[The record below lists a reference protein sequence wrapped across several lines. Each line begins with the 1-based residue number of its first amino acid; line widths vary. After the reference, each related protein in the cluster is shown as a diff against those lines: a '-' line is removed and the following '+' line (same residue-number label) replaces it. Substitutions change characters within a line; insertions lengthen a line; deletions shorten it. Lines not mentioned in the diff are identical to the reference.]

1 MAKKKKKLAL
11 VLSGGGFK
19 GAFQIGALEYLLYN
33 PVLIDDEVLDIKHFD
48 IISGVSVG
56 SLNGAFIAT
65 NQLEALK
72 DIWFDKIINEGP
84 DIVYTSKYLVNG
96 QPDIK
101 KILAELVPD
110 LSVWGRIK
118 LLFSRNRQEKLA
130 RQVLDNFMDLE
141 GLADN
146 TPLLRL
152 LEKYIHLDKFH
163 NVDYKMGFV
172 SLRDG
177 RYKSVSH
184 FHMPSDTE
192 LQKAIMAST
201 TMPVIWPPIPYIHT
215 ISGERFFDNVDGGI
229 RNVSPLKDVIDEI
242 NTRLDEDEEYYI
254 IVINCS
260 TSNLPP
266 LEPDPTIVEIAVR
279 SMLDI
284 TMAEIF
290 KNDLEQ
296 FLWIN
301 DMLRAQKLDKLRIDD
316 KIYRR
321 FKIKIIQPSHTLG
334 GTLDARPEVIN
345 AWRQL
350 GYETAEKETHTQE
363 WNA

>member
-1 MAKKKKKLAL
+1 MSTKKKKLAL

-33 PVLIDDEVLDIKHFD
+33 PIRIEDEVLDIDHFN

-56 SLNGAFIAT
+56 SLNGAFVAT
-65 NQLEALK
+65 GQLEKLK
-72 DIWFDKIINEGP
+72 EIWFDKIINDGP

-101 KILAELVPD
+101 KIIADLVPD
-110 LSVWGRIK
+110 LPIWERLWLI
-118 LLFSRNRQEKLA
+118 FSRKKQEQLA
-130 RQVLDNFMDLE
+130 KMVLHNVLDLE

-152 LEKYIHLDKFH
+152 LEKYIHLEKFK

-184 FHMPSDTE
+184 RQLPNDTE
-192 LQKAIMAST
+192 LQKAIMASS
-201 TMPVIWPPIPYIHT
+201 TMPVIWPPIPFIHT
-215 ISGERFFDNVDGGI
+215 IAGEKYFDNVDGGI
-229 RNVSPLKDVIDEI
+229 RNVTPLKDVVDEI
-242 NTRLDEDEEYYI
+242 NAHEGEDEEYYI

-260 TSNLPP
+260 TSSLPP
-266 LEPDPTIVEIAVR
+266 IDPDPSIVDIAVR

-301 DMLRAQKLDKLRIDD
+301 DMLRAQGLDKLRIDH
-316 KIYRR
+316 KTYRR
-321 FKIKIIQPSHTLG
+321 FKIKIIQPPFSLG
-334 GTLDARPEVIN
+334 GTLDARPEVIK
-345 AWRQL
+345 AWREL
-350 GYETAEKETHTQE
+350 GYETAAKEFDGSVS
-363 WNA
+363 

>member
-1 MAKKKKKLAL
+1 MKKKKLAL

-33 PVLIDDEVLDIKHFD
+33 KILIEDEVIDIHHFN

-65 NQLEALK
+65 GQLEVLK
-72 DIWFDKIINEGP
+72 EIWFEKIIDEGS
-84 DIVYTSKYLVNG
+84 DIIYTSKYLVNG

-101 KILAELVPD
+101 KIIEELVPN
-110 LSVWGRIK
+110 LSIWQR
-118 LLFSRNRQEKLA
+118 LLLIFSRKKQENLA
-130 RQVLDNFMDLE
+130 NEVLQNFLDLE

-146 TPLLRL
+146 TPLLHL
-152 LEKYIHLDKFH
+152 LQKYIHLDKFK

-184 FHMPSDTE
+184 TQLPNDTE
-192 LQKAIMAST
+192 LQKAIMASS

-215 ISGERFFDNVDGGI
+215 IAGEKYFDNVDGGI
-229 RNVSPLKDVIDEI
+229 RNVTPLKDVVDVINADE
-242 NTRLDEDEEYYI
+242 DEDEEYYI
-254 IVINCS
+254 FVINCS
-260 TSNLPP
+260 TTSLPP
-266 LEPDPTIVEIAVR
+266 IGPDPSIVDIAVR

-301 DMLRAQKLDKLRIDD
+301 NMLQAQNLDKLTIDG
-316 KIYRR
+316 KTYRR
-321 FKIKIIQPSHTLG
+321 FKIKIIQPPFSLG
-334 GTLDARPEVIN
+334 GTLDARPEVIK
-345 AWRQL
+345 AWREL
-350 GYETAEKETHTQE
+350 GYETAEKETKVQG

>member
-1 MAKKKKKLAL
+1 MKKKKLAL

-33 PVLIDDEVLDIKHFD
+33 TIRIEDENIDIDHFN

-65 NQLEALK
+65 GQLEELK
-72 DIWFDKIINEGP
+72 EIWFEKIINEGP

-96 QPDIK
+96 QPNIK
-101 KILAELVPD
+101 KIIAELVPD
-110 LSVWGRIK
+110 LPIWRRLMLI
-118 LLFSRNRQEKLA
+118 FSRKEQEKLA
-130 RQVLDNFMDLE
+130 KLVLNNFLDLE

-152 LEKYIHLDKFH
+152 LEKHIHLDKFI

-184 FHMPSDTE
+184 SQLPNDEE
-192 LQKAIMAST
+192 LQKAIMASS
-201 TMPVIWPPIPYIHT
+201 TMPVIWPPIPFIHT
-215 ISGERFFDNVDGGI
+215 IAGEKYFDNVDGGI
-229 RNVSPLKDVIDEI
+229 RNVTPLKDVVDEI
-242 NTRLDEDEEYYI
+242 NRNEAMDEEYYI

-260 TSNLPP
+260 TTSLAPIG
-266 LEPDPTIVEIAVR
+266 PDPSIVDIAVR

-301 DMLRAQKLDKLRIDD
+301 DMLRAQNIDQLRIEN
-316 KIYRR
+316 KTYRR
-321 FKIKIIQPSHTLG
+321 FKIKIIQPPYSLG
-334 GTLDARPEVIN
+334 GTLDARPEVIK
-345 AWRQL
+345 AWRDL
-350 GYETAEKETHTQE
+350 GYTTAEKETKVQE
-363 WNA
+363 WNV

>member
-1 MAKKKKKLAL
+1 MTKKKKLAL

-19 GAFQIGALEYLLYN
+19 GAFQVGALEFLLYN
-33 PVLIDDEVLDIKHFD
+33 PVLIENEVLDITHFD

-56 SLNGAFIAT
+56 SLNGAFVAT

-72 DIWFDKIINEGP
+72 DIWFNQIINHGP
-84 DIVYTSKYLVNG
+84 EIIYTSKYLVNG

-101 KILAELVPD
+101 KILTELVPD
-110 LSVWGRIK
+110 LPVWQRLL
-118 LLFSRNRQEKLA
+118 LLFSRKKQEKLA
-130 RQVLDNFMDLE
+130 REVLNNFLDLE

-146 TPLLRL
+146 TPLLKL
-152 LEKYIHLDKFH
+152 LEKHIHLDKFK

-184 FHMPSDTE
+184 YQLPSDKE
-192 LQKAIMAST
+192 LQKAIMASS

-215 ISGERFFDNVDGGI
+215 IAGESYFDNVDGGI

-242 NTRLDEDEEYYI
+242 NKNATDQDDYYI
-254 IVINCS
+254 FVINCS
-260 TSNLPP
+260 TKDLAPIA
-266 LEPDPTIVEIAVR
+266 PDPSIVEIAVR

-301 DMLRAQKLDKLRIDD
+301 DMLRAQNLDNL
-316 KIYRR
+316 KIENKVYRR
-321 FKIKIIQPSHTLG
+321 YKIKIIQPPYSMG
-334 GTLDARPEVIN
+334 GILDAHPDIIEG
-345 AWRQL
+345 WRDL
-350 GYETAEKETHTQE
+350 GYKTAKKETNTQD
-363 WNA
+363 WNV

>member
-1 MAKKKKKLAL
+1 MTNKKKKLAL

-33 PVLIDDEVLDIKHFD
+33 KVWIEDEFLDIEHFH

-65 NQLEALK
+65 NQLEKLK
-72 DIWFDKIINEGP
+72 QIWFEKIINEGP

-101 KILAELVPD
+101 KIIADLVPD
-110 LSVWGRIK
+110 LPLWERLCLI
-118 LLFSRNRQEKLA
+118 FSRKKQEQLGKTILN
-130 RQVLDNFMDLE
+130 NFLNLE

-152 LEKYIHLDKFH
+152 LEKYITSDKFR

-184 FHMPSDTE
+184 HQLPNDKE
-192 LQKAIMAST
+192 LQKAIMASS
-201 TMPVIWPPIPYIHT
+201 TMPVIWPPIPFIHT
-215 ISGERFFDNVDGGI
+215 IAGEEYFDNVDGGI
-229 RNVSPLKDVIDEI
+229 RNVTPLKDVVDHI
-242 NTRLDEDEEYYI
+242 NAREEEDEEYTI

-260 TSNLPP
+260 TSTLPP
-266 LEPDPTIVEIAVR
+266 IDPDPTITEIAVR

-296 FLWIN
+296 FIWIN
-301 DMLRAQKLDKLRIDD
+301 DMLTAQGLEKLRIGN
-316 KIYRR
+316 KTYRR
-321 FKIKIIQPSHTLG
+321 FRIRIIQPPFSLG
-334 GTLDARPEVIN
+334 GTLDARPEVILS
-345 AWRQL
+345 WRKL
-350 GYETAEKETHTQE
+350 GYETAEKAFQKPYS
-363 WNA
+363 

>member
-1 MAKKKKKLAL
+1 MSTKKKKLAL

-33 PVLIDDEVLDIKHFD
+33 PIRIEDEVLDIDHFN

-56 SLNGAFIAT
+56 SLNGAFVAT
-65 NQLEALK
+65 GQLEKLK
-72 DIWFDKIINEGP
+72 EIWFDKIINDGP
-84 DIVYTSKYLVNG
+84 DIVYTSKYLING

-101 KILAELVPD
+101 KIIAELVPD
-110 LSVWGRIK
+110 LPIWERLCLI
-118 LLFSRNRQEKLA
+118 FSRKKQEELA
-130 RQVLDNFMDLE
+130 KMVLHNFLDLE

-152 LEKYIHLDKFH
+152 LEEHIHLDKFH
-163 NVDYKMGFV
+163 GVDYKMGFV

-184 FHMPSDTE
+184 RQLPNDTE
-192 LQKAIMAST
+192 LQKAIMASS
-201 TMPVIWPPIPYIHT
+201 TMPVIWPPIPFIHT
-215 ISGERFFDNVDGGI
+215 IAGEKYFDNVDGGI
-229 RNVSPLKDVIDEI
+229 RNVTPLKDVVDEI
-242 NTRLDEDEEYYI
+242 NAHEGEDEEYTI

-260 TSNLPP
+260 TSSLPP
-266 LEPDPTIVEIAVR
+266 IDPDPSIVEIAVR

-301 DMLRAQKLDKLRIDD
+301 DMLRAQGLDKLRIDN
-316 KIYRR
+316 KTYRR
-321 FKIKIIQPSHTLG
+321 FNIKIIQPPFSLG
-334 GTLDARPEVIN
+334 GTLDARPEVIK
-345 AWRQL
+345 AWREL
-350 GYETAEKETHTQE
+350 GYETAAKEFDGIVS
-363 WNA
+363 

>member
-33 PVLIDDEVLDIKHFD
+33 PVLIEDEVLDIKQFD

-56 SLNGAFIAT
+56 SLNGAFVAT
-65 NQLEALK
+65 DQLEILK
-72 DIWFDKIINEGP
+72 DIWFDKIIREGP
-84 DIVYTSKYLVNG
+84 DIIYTSKYLENG
-96 QPDIK
+96 QPNIK
-101 KILAELVPD
+101 KILAELVPN
-110 LSVWGRIK
+110 LSIWQRLRLI
-118 LLFSRNRQEKLA
+118 FSRNQQEKLA
-130 RQVLDNFMDLE
+130 RQVLNNFLDLE

-146 TPLLRL
+146 TPLLEL
-152 LEKYIHLDKFH
+152 LQQYIHLDKFKDV
-163 NVDYKMGFV
+163 NYKMGFV

-184 FHMPSDTE
+184 YQLPNDEE
-192 LQKAIMAST
+192 LQKAIMASS

-215 ISGERFFDNVDGGI
+215 IAGEHYFDNVDGGI

-242 NTRLDEDEEYYI
+242 NARTDDDEEYYI

-260 TSNLPP
+260 TSSLPP
-266 LEPDPTIVEIAVR
+266 IAPDPSIVDIAIR

-296 FLWIN
+296 FIWIN
-301 DMLRAQKLDKLRIDD
+301 DMLRAQNLDKLQIGS

-321 FKIKIIQPSHTLG
+321 YKIKIIQPPHSLG
-334 GTLDARPEVIN
+334 GILDSRPEVIN

-350 GYETAEKETHTQE
+350 GYDTAKKETSTKE

>member
-1 MAKKKKKLAL
+1 MKKKKKKLAL

-33 PVLIDDEVLDIKHFD
+33 PVMIENEVLDINHFD

-56 SLNGAFIAT
+56 SLNGAFVAT
-65 NQLEALK
+65 RQLETLK
-72 DIWFDKIINEGP
+72 EIWFDKIIHEGP
-84 DIVYTSKYLVNG
+84 DIVYTSKYLEHG
-96 QPDIK
+96 KPDIK
-101 KILAELVPD
+101 KILTELVPD
-110 LSVWGRIK
+110 LSIWQR
-118 LLFSRNRQEKLA
+118 LLLIFSRSRQEKFA
-130 RQVLDNFMDLE
+130 RQVLKNFLDLE

-146 TPLLRL
+146 TPLLEL
-152 LEKYIHLDKFH
+152 LKKHVHLDKFKD
-163 NVDYKMGFV
+163 VDYKMGFV

-184 FHMPSDTE
+184 HQLPNNKE
-192 LQKAIMAST
+192 LQKAIMASS

-215 ISGERFFDNVDGGI
+215 IAGEKFFDNVDGGI
-229 RNVSPLKDVIDEI
+229 RNVTPLKDVIDEI
-242 NTRLDEDEEYYI
+242 NSRAKDDEEYYI

-260 TSNLPP
+260 TSSLPP
-266 LEPDPTIVEIAVR
+266 IDPDPSIVDIAVR

-296 FLWIN
+296 FIWIN
-301 DMLRAQKLDKLRIDD
+301 DMLRAQNLDKLKIDS

-321 FKIKIIQPSHTLG
+321 YKIKIIQPPRSLG
-334 GTLDARPEVIN
+334 GTLDARPEIIK

-350 GYETAEKETHTQE
+350 GYDTAKKETSTLD